1 MECEAAALTNDRGVV
16 VAGVLVDHR
25 FRTTCFGREACC
37 ALEGRVVGVVLP
49 NWKIRG
55 YFQEDVGLGPDKV
68 HTIAL
73 QARVFNRL
81 TGDLAFAGLC
91 KALVEVRLNHSKFY
105 GAPEG
110 ESSRL
115 HKTIARFRPSGRIKT
130 TVGTTIRK
138 TTVGTM
144 IRKDYTRHHASRAMM
159 ETVPRTPRRGGRRLT
174 QPCYQRRPP
183 QGCGGKRT
191 GDTKTRKGE
200 INTQPQGPLQRTT
213 PTFFFF

>member
-37 ALEGRVVGVVLP
+37 ALEDRVVGVVLP

-91 KALVEVRLNHSKFY
+91 KALVKGRLNHSKFY

-138 TTVGTM
+138 DHSG
-144 IRKDYTRHHASRAMM
+144 DY
-159 ETVPRTPRRGGRRLT
+159 
-174 QPCYQRRPP
+174 
-183 QGCGGKRT
+183 
-191 GDTKTRKGE
+191 DTKRLHQAPCK
-200 INTQPQGPLQRTT
+200 QGYDGNRTKDTTAWREEAHPALLST
-213 PTFFFF
+213 PTTSSRLRWKAHWRHQDAER